1 MIKIFLIDNYD
12 SFTYNVFHY
21 FSELGCNVTVARNDK
36 FKVSQLKKF
45 DKIVI
50 SPGPGNPNR
59 AGLCLE
65 VVDQYFKKKPIF
77 GICLGHQIIAQ
88 AFGGKIIKAKKIMHG
103 KTSSIKTFSSK
114 IFTNIPK
121 LITATRYHSLI
132 ADPKKIPASLKVT
145 AMTDDNVIMGLSHR
159 KFDVHGIQ
167 FHPESIKTTF
177 GKKIIKNFLKN

>member
-1 MIKIFLIDNYD
+1 M
-12 SFTYNVFHY
+12 
-21 FSELGCNVTVARNDK
+21 
-36 FKVSQLKKF
+36 
-45 DKIVI
+45 
-50 SPGPGNPNR
+50 
-59 AGLCLE
+59 E

-121 LITATRYHSLI
+121 LITATRYHSLV

-145 AMTDDNVIMGLSHR
+145 AMTGDNVIMGLSHR

-177 GKKIIKNFLKN
+177 GKKL

>member
-1 MIKIFLIDNYD
+1 
-12 SFTYNVFHY
+12 
-21 FSELGCNVTVARNDK
+21 
-36 FKVSQLKKF
+36 
-45 DKIVI
+45 
-50 SPGPGNPNR
+50 
-59 AGLCLE
+59 
-65 VVDQYFKKKPIF
+65 
-77 GICLGHQIIAQ
+77 
-88 AFGGKIIKAKKIMHG
+88 MHG

-121 LITATRYHSLI
+121 LIMATRYHSLV